1 MRKLTIELHLDST
14 DFQLKDGETD
24 YQSIQD
30 HLILIAEDIGDGLM
44 NNNIKDTNGKNV
56 GRYFIDSY

>member
-56 GRYFIDSY
+56 GQYFIDSY